1 MEGVAVTVMV
11 LVTATPALVL
21 DVEVVDFFDVVNVL
35 ELVLVLFFEEVLVVF
50 EVVLVFEMEEAV
62 LVLATIPV
70 PFLYTDNLTAPPQ
83 NWRASPA
90 HFMVHFIAPSLS
102 AAKVLPQKHSS
113 PYSSPA

>member
-1 MEGVAVTVMV
+1 MEGVATVMV

-21 DVEVVDFFDVVNVL
+21 DFEVVDFFDVVNVL
-35 ELVLVLFFEEVLVVF
+35 VLVLVLFFEEVLVVL

-70 PFLYTDNLTAPPQ
+70 PFFLYTDNLTAPPQ

-90 HFMVHFIAPSLS
+90 HFMVHFIAPSFS